1 MRIALS
7 VVSPRMG
14 PEGWPFAN
22 IDEFPGADV
31 DPLYQSSH
39 IKDLY
44 LRANPNYN
52 LR

>member
-1 MRIALS
+1 MS
-7 VVSPRMG
+7 VVSPRMD
-14 PEGWPFAN
+14 PNGWPFAN

-44 LRANPNYN
+44 FMANPDYN
-52 LR
+52 HR